1 MRPHVFTLAISCT
14 LGLFALLACPFA
26 HAQDAQDLIQPVEP
40 RVLTLDD
47 CLAIGME
54 NNISL
59 RQARLG
65 TDISILDRIRAASAF
80 DPGFELDL
88 STRRSESPDSSSRS
102 SSQLDLAMRYRMP
115 TWTGGGWVFSIDEG
129 RSTGST
135 NLGETTTGFTSYS
148 SQVGI
153 AYNLPLLE
161 GYGERVNR
169 IGVRRADLGV
179 SRSEAQINE
188 AERGLRLSII
198 EAYMRAVLADKQIE
212 VAQLSLQ
219 TAENLVDEVQA
230 RIDVG
235 QLAPYELL
243 AAQAGLAERREALIN
258 SETVLATALDSLKEL
273 VGLPLTD
280 DVAVDPDILRAI
292 YLEVDP
298 DDLFIL
304 AQQNRADLMDL
315 DLRMQQAQL
324 DLFLATDRRQ
334 ASLNWSTILGL
345 AGQDEKLPQSLGDLS
360 HLSWY
365 TGIEYRLPLGGNRAA
380 EADVSSAQLAIDQLT
395 LQRIDF
401 LRVLQRDIRSAVEV
415 FRNALLRIDVT
426 SQGLEVQEVKMESE
440 LARHELGLI
449 TSRDLLEFDL
459 DLANARL
466 AYDTALADAITAL
479 SRIEYLINRPM
490 IDDAVIIGD
499 IAAEP
504 VASTCESSSMWTT
517 AEADE

>member
-1 MRPHVFTLAISCT
+1 MRPHVFTLANFCLLS
-14 LGLFALLACPFA
+14 LAVLLAGPA
-26 HAQDAQDLIQPVEP
+26 ARAQNAEDLIQPQEP
-40 RVLTLDD
+40 RVLTLDQ

-54 NNISL
+54 NNIGL
-59 RQARLG
+59 RQVRLG
-65 TDISILDRIRAASAF
+65 TDISLLDRIRAESAF

-88 STRRSESPDSSSRS
+88 STRRSESPDSGSSSRT

-115 TWTGGGWVFSIDEG
+115 TWTGGGWVFSMDQG

-135 NLGETTTGFTSYS
+135 NVGETTSAFTSYS

-161 GYGERVNR
+161 GYGERMNR

-179 SRSEAQINE
+179 LRSEAQVNE
-188 AERGLRLSII
+188 AERSLRLSII
-198 EAYMRAVLADKQIE
+198 EAYMRAVLAAKQIE
-212 VAQLSLQ
+212 VAQVSLQ

-230 RIDVG
+230 RINVG

-243 AAQAGLAERREALIN
+243 AAQAGLAERREALLN
-258 SETVLATALDSLKEL
+258 SDTVLATALDSLKEL

-280 DVAVDPDILRAI
+280 EVGVDPDILKAI
-292 YLEVDP
+292 YLDVDP

-304 AQQNRADLMDL
+304 AQRNRPDLVDL

-324 DLFLATDRRQ
+324 DLMLAADRRQ
-334 ASLNWSTILGL
+334 ASLSWNTIVGL
-345 AGQDEKLPQSLGDLS
+345 AGQDEDLPQSLGDLS
-360 HLSWY
+360 HLTLY

-395 LQRIDF
+395 LQRINS

-479 SRIEYLINRPM
+479 SRIEYLVNLPM
-490 IDDAVIIGD
+490 IDDAVVIGD
-499 IAAEP
+499 ILDEP
-504 VASTCESSSMWTT
+504 EV
-517 AEADE
+517 DE